1 MFLLTDRV
9 SCCGLAAQGVAV
21 ALFLIF
27 SRPPRLVKDVHNLDD
42 LMDPLV
48 KSMTENS
55 NGGTAY
61 KGSVTLPS
69 SCPIPTERPPG
80 MDGIIACSSY
90 KNRLGTWNRKESKL
104 VIGSQ
109 MNSYLDESRGLLG
122 WWSTATIYLWQQF
135 YFCVCFFFFLNNTC
149 F

>member
-1 MFLLTDRV
+1 
-9 SCCGLAAQGVAV
+9 V

-48 KSMTENS
+48 KSVTENG
-55 NGGTAY
+55 NGSAAY
-61 KGSVTLPS
+61 KGSAS
-69 SCPIPTERPPG
+69 ACPIPTERPPG

-122 WWSTATIYLWQQF
+122 
-135 YFCVCFFFFLNNTC
+135 
-149 F
+149 